1 MDIIQMQVQQQLLDT
16 FDSITSDGG
25 EVGYIDSKSSDMFIN
40 ARVILAVAKIIKHQ
54 GDTSINEDIK
64 FMMYA
69 AALAVAEAGK
79 MTHSH
84 ISQLDVDTMF
94 D

>member
-1 MDIIQMQVQQQLLDT
+1 MQVQQQLLDT

-25 EVGYIDSKSSDMFIN
+25 EVGYIDSKTSDMFIN
-40 ARVILAVAKIIKHQ
+40 ARVILAVANIIKHQ
-54 GDTSINEDIK
+54 AESSDNDDVK

-69 AALAVAEAGK
+69 AALAVAETGK

-94 D
+94 G